1 MKNNHLAILKGGD
14 MYSLFSTLGG
24 FAALGFFI
32 TLVWLIVKAIRKRPK
47 KKMAIICVSTFVA
60 VIVFMQ
66 ISENTEEGKR
76 IKAEKTQLAKEMAA
90 QQVVV
95 QQAPQQIPSS
105 NDGNVIVRF
114 NKETGKSEVVAE
126 APATQPSPS
135 QPQFVS
141 TNFKDFN
148 AQFGIDSKLTDVQKD
163 ELFKSKY
170 KGKPVKWRGEVT
182 EITKNWG
189 SVNIQVKHLRT
200 TFTSDVIIAVKKSEE
215 NKAMQLSKGDTIT
228 YTGVLE
234 SWGTIMPHS
243 VDEGEIINE

>member
-1 MKNNHLAILKGGD
+1 

-32 TLVWLIVKAIRKRPK
+32 TLVWLIIKAIRKRPK

-60 VIVFMQ
+60 AIVFMQ

-76 IKAEKTQLAKEMAA
+76 IKTEKAQLAKEIAA
-90 QQVVV
+90 QQVVA

-126 APATQPSPS
+126 APATQPSPP

-148 AQFGIDSKLTDVQKD
+148 AQFGVNSNLTDMQKD
-163 ELFKSKY
+163 EIFNSKY
-170 KGKPVKWRGEVT
+170 WGKPIKWRGKVS
-182 EITKNWG
+182 EITKDWG
-189 SVNIQVKHLRT
+189 SVHVQVVHLPT
-200 TFTSDVIIAVKKSEE
+200 TLISDVIIEVKESEE
-215 NKAMQLSKGDTIT
+215 GKAMQLHKGDVVT
-228 YTGVLE
+228 YTGILK

-243 VDEGEIINE
+243 VDEGEIVGQ